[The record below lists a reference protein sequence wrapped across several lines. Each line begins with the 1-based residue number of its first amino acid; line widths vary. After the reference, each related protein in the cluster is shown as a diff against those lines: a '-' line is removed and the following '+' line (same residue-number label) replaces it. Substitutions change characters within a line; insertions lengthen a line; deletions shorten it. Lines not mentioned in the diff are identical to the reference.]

1 MYRQA
6 VQANR
11 RPATDCGTC
20 RTALQDRFRPLAA
33 RHPRLGAA
41 AERELEPWLGIPV
54 RVIVERRRAAATTG
68 ATTMSI
74 RNLDRMF
81 QPKSVA
87 VIGASNRERS
97 VGRVLSRNMLNC
109 GFDGPVLPVNPR
121 SEAIGS
127 TLAYRDVDALPFA
140 PDLAVICTP
149 PDTVPEIGRA

>member
-1 MYRQA
+1 
-6 VQANR
+6 
-11 RPATDCGTC
+11 
-20 RTALQDRFRPLAA
+20 
-33 RHPRLGAA
+33 
-41 AERELEPWLGIPV
+41 
-54 RVIVERRRAAATTG
+54 
-68 ATTMSI
+68 MSI

-140 PDLAVICTP
+140 PDLAVICQP
-149 PDTVPEIGRA
+149 PDPVPGTADTPGRRAPNAALGRPAGSAHG